1 MNALNHRHLQAI
13 EARALAERALLL
25 ATTPLKEL
33 RDTRIPRGERLPRE
47 PRKGGAVPMS
57 LRLDV
62 LLAAREGATLDQ
74 LAERFGRCQRTICRW
89 LKGARS

>member
-1 MNALNHRHLQAI
+1 MNALNFRHLQAI
-13 EARALAERALLL
+13 EARALAARELLL
-25 ATTPLKEL
+25 ATTPLKKL
-33 RDTRIPRGERLPRE
+33 PDTRIPRGERLPPER
-47 PRKGGAVPMS
+47 RKGGAVPIT
-57 LRLDV
+57 LRLEV